1 MVQTEDQYVFTH
13 DVLLEAIHSDVTEVG
28 VSSIGAYVEDL
39 QSILLGPAAPGAEV
53 TRLEHQMDLVSS
65 YIPDEYDLLNSL
77 KPVNVVKC
85 RARALA
91 PVEHARVTLAPKPGV
106 EGSDFINASFLHSY
120 KRDAT
125 FIVTQHPLQTTIQV
139 GDFFLS
145 PAKL

>member
-1 MVQTEDQYVFTH
+1 M
-13 DVLLEAIHSDVTEVG
+13 
-28 VSSIGAYVEDL
+28 
-39 QSILLGPAAPGAEV
+39 
-53 TRLEHQMDLVSS
+53 TRLEHQMDLVVS
-65 YIPDEYDLLNSL
+65 YIPDEYDLLNAL

-139 GDFFLS
+139 SDVKPGRVCARVRMNL
-145 PAKL
+145 LRRGRNEIR

>member
-1 MVQTEDQYVFTH
+1 M
-13 DVLLEAIHSDVTEVG
+13 TEVG
-28 VSSIGAYVEDL
+28 VTSIGSYVEDL
-39 QSILLGPAAPGAEV
+39 QSILLGRSAPGAEV
-53 TRLEHQMDLVSS
+53 TRLEHQMDLVTS

-85 RARALA
+85 RQRAQA

-139 GDFFLS
+139 SWLECHDRCSLYFRYITCLVHLRERPS
-145 PAKL
+145 